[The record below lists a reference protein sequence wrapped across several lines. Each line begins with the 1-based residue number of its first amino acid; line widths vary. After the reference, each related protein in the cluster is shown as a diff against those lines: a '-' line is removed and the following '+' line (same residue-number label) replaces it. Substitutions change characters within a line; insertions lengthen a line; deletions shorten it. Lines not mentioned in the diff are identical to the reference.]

1 MFQLSR
7 LKNMSFVNSYL
18 SLGLI
23 HDVILPFSNNCDIE
37 LTSLLENLGKC
48 IAVPSIFIYLLN
60 HKN

>member
-18 SLGLI
+18 SLGLT

-37 LTSLLENLGKC
+37 LTSLENLGKC

-60 HKN
+60 RKN